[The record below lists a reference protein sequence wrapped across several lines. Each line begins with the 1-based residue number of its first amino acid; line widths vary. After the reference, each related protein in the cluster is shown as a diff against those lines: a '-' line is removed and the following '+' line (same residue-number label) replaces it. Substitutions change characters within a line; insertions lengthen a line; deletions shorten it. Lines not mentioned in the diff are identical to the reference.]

1 MSATPT
7 ALTPCSASYAGG
19 KLRQPEQSLPLGGLL
34 ACPQGSTPANSQH
47 LPHQAAEQRALTSCM
62 PRSYYGQ
69 QRSIDAATA
78 GEERCAQR
86 AEQGEARRRAWLEQ
100 EQLAE
105 RQVRPLGSVMLLPV
119 WLSCCQSSSCKNCRT
134 SWVAAA

>member
-1 MSATPT
+1 
-7 ALTPCSASYAGG
+7 
-19 KLRQPEQSLPLGGLL
+19 
-34 ACPQGSTPANSQH
+34 
-47 LPHQAAEQRALTSCM
+47 M

-86 AEQGEARRRAWLEQ
+86 AEQGEARQRAWLEQ

-105 RQVRPLGSVMLLPV
+105 RQVRPLSAAMLLLARPLV
-119 WLSCCQSSSCKNCRT
+119 LPELELCSK
-134 SWVAAA
+134 